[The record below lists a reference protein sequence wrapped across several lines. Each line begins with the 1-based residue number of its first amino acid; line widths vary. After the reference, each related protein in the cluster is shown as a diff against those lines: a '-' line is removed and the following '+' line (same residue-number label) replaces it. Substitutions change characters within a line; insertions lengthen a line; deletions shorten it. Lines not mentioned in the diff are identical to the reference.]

1 MVGNGGIDAGTLS
14 ALGVMGLDVDVA
26 DNGTGNGN
34 CNAGAAAAAAGT
46 SLDASL
52 VEAMNVNDNGN
63 NNNGSGGIILSGGG
77 GSGYA
82 LSQAQAAGN
91 VANDSNNINNGI
103 TSSFSANGMVF
114 APAGVSPQQ
123 QQQAVQ
129 HQVQQHHKVQQQQ
142 QLQAQAQQ
150 VQNLMGAAASL
161 TASNATPTPVAVQPN
176 NGILVIGGAP
186 VPVGAATTTS
196 LSMSRSPKVIWT
208 ASATAWQALIFLT
221 SCALPCKVSVPS
233 QSNIMPGL
241 IPIGPFMVALVCILY
256 LILSEPSTS
265 TELDVPIMSINPGFA
280 ESRGRG
286 LFIMLVW

>member
-1 MVGNGGIDAGTLS
+1 M
-14 ALGVMGLDVDVA
+14 M
-26 DNGTGNGN
+26 
-34 CNAGAAAAAAGT
+34 
-46 SLDASL
+46 
-52 VEAMNVNDNGN
+52 
-63 NNNGSGGIILSGGG
+63 
-77 GSGYA
+77 
-82 LSQAQAAGN
+82 
-91 VANDSNNINNGI
+91 
-103 TSSFSANGMVF
+103 F

-129 HQVQQHHKVQQQQ
+129 HQVQQQHKVQQQQ

-150 VQNLMGAAASL
+150 VQNLMGAAASP

-196 LSMSRSPKVIWT
+196 LSMPRSPKVVRT